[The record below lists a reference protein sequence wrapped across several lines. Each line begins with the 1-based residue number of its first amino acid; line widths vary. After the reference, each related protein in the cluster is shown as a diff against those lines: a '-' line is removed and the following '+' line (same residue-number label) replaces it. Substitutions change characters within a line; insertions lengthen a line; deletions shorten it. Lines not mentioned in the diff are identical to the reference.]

1 MTQRKVLN
9 RNRKLPT
16 QQRETSGAGTM
27 NLGSN
32 RYRASLI
39 REDAYFSE
47 VDQILLANLRETLEL
62 QEEASRAAGN
72 CGEQESSDCSC
83 SERQQLSINSFVA
96 SH

>member
-1 MTQRKVLN
+1 
-9 RNRKLPT
+9 
-16 QQRETSGAGTM
+16 M

-62 QEEASRAAGN
+62 QQEAARAAG
-72 CGEQESSDCSC
+72 DCSEC
-83 SERQQLSINSFVA
+83 ESLNCNQQIDAFGAAELQTANF
-96 SH
+96 

>member
-1 MTQRKVLN
+1 
-9 RNRKLPT
+9 
-16 QQRETSGAGTM
+16 M

-72 CGEQESSDCSC
+72 CDDHESTGCPCHANS
-83 SERQQLSINSFVA
+83 QLAIKDFAA